1 MMAHKKD
8 RFIAKDLEMEEH
20 LRKEVFHNLVENALD
35 FLTKATGELEDS
47 PKYSVIHFYAAVEL
61 FLKARLMSEHW
72 TLIVTKRR
80 EPDWD
85 QFKSG
90 DFISV
95 SLDEAFTRLGKI
107 VNDGLTNKERNA
119 FNAVRLH
126 RNRMV
131 HFSHPVHLSEQ
142 SQSLLRTIARE
153 QLTAWYF
160 LHLLLSER
168 WAHFF
173 DGWQEQIQKIDSELM
188 KHSGFL
194 QVIFTRSKDDISS
207 RKAEGMIFQKCPSC
221 GFEAD
226 EHPADRHY
234 PHASQCLICDLAR
247 RCLTIEC
254 PDCQTLVDFSNEGF
268 ADCGSC
274 GRHLEPPDVVTAIEG
289 RNGAA
294 YIYPEEGDGPPL
306 TPAHCGTCGA
316 TNSVVETRSEAY
328 VCCNCFEESGSVEF
342 CENCNEPNTNLREDS
357 YLAGCQ
363 GCDGRSWERD

>member
-1 MMAHKKD
+1 
-8 RFIAKDLEMEEH
+8 MERSAEE
-20 LRKEVFHNLVENALD
+20 LFRDLVENALD
-35 FLTKATGELEDS
+35 FLTKAIGELKDS

-80 EPDWD
+80 EPGWSE
-85 QFKSG
+85 FKSG

-95 SLDEAFTRLGKI
+95 SLDEAFARLDKI
-107 VNDGLTNKERNA
+107 VNDGLTKKERNA

-131 HFSHPVHLSEQ
+131 HFAHQVHPPEQ
-142 SQSLLRTIARE
+142 GQSLLRTIARE

-160 LHLLLSER
+160 LHHLLSKR
-168 WAHFF
+168 WVHFF
-173 DGWQEQIQKIDSELM
+173 DVFDEWQEEIQKIDSELM

-194 QVIFTRSKDDISS
+194 QVIFTQSKDDISS

-226 EHPADRHY
+226 EHPVDRHY
-234 PHASQCLICDLAR
+234 PHASQCLVCGLAR

-274 GRHLEPPDVVTAIEG
+274 GRHLEPPDVVTVIEG
-289 RNGAA
+289 IDGAA
-294 YIYPEEGDGPPL
+294 YINAKEGNGPPL
-306 TPAHCGTCGA
+306 TPAHCGTCGD
-316 TNSVVETRSEAY
+316 TNSVVETRSGVY
-328 VCCNCFEESGSVEF
+328 VCCNCFEESDSVEF
-342 CENCNEPNTNLREDS
+342 CENCHEPNTNLREDS

-363 GCDGRSWERD
+363 GCDRRSWERD